1 MIHVLANTL
10 PMSANAEQNGALE
23 AIPDAAHFAAPQC
36 HNCGAD
42 LHTPFCPQCGQKRV
56 ERVGSWQLGQEV
68 WNKFKW
74 FDATVVVSARRLLRR
89 PGMVAREYVIGARKR
104 HLNPIKLLLVGIGF
118 LVLIVQRGNYL
129 ASANAP
135 ISSAMTIVQA
145 WANLSFSLSVVA
157 IVLATWLFY
166 RRYGGFN
173 LYEHLMLACTI
184 QFVVVVVSVLTKLP
198 TLVWT
203 DAVFLSRHRFVSSW
217 LLDAVGVLVF
227 CIACRQFFVIDPRR
241 GWKRLLVASA
251 FFIACKWILV
261 RVYAL
266 VLIRIVL

>member
-1 MIHVLANTL
+1 
-10 PMSANAEQNGALE
+10 MSANAEQNAASV
-23 AIPDAAHFAAPQC
+23 AIPDAAHFAAPLCQ
-36 HNCGAD
+36 NCGAD

-56 ERVGSWQLGQEV
+56 TRVGSWQLGQEV

-74 FDATVVVSARRLLRR
+74 FDATVVAAARRLLRR
-89 PGMVAREYVIGARKR
+89 PGVVAREYVFGARKR

-135 ISSAMTIVQA
+135 VSSAMAIVQA
-145 WANLSFSLSVVA
+145 WANLSFSLSVGA

-173 LYEHLMLACTI
+173 LFEHLMLACTI
-184 QFVVVVVSVLTKLP
+184 QFVVVAVSVLTKLP

-203 DAVFLSRHRFVSSW
+203 DAAFLAQHRILSSW
-217 LLDAVGVLVF
+217 LLDGVGVLVF
-227 CIACRQFFVIDPRR
+227 FIACRQFFVIDVRH
-241 GWKRLLVASA
+241 GWMRLLMASA

-266 VLIRIVL
+266 VLVRIVLSTA